1 MEHLIDLMIELLT
14 HRQTYLSK
22 HVYKTA
28 LPSRGRPS
36 FNSLIVITN
45 LSQANQPLSEP
56 QTHHI
61 SVRIHSSV
69 FTPPTQGNTIRVQLH
84 CFPGSEDIH
93 YISYQHSHF
102 SPTRR
107 HELPMQ
113 CWRVTD
119 ARRDI
124 SAHSYARFTQ
134 QPRATRVP
142 RFKAPRSRVNS
153 RGEIRRVD
161 QPL

>member
-28 LPSRGRPS
+28 LPSRGRPN

-45 LSQANQPLSEP
+45 LSQTNKPLSQP

-69 FTPPTQGNTIRVQLH
+69 FTPLTQGNTIRVQLH
-84 CFPGSEDIH
+84 CFPDSEDIY
-93 YISYQHSHF
+93 YISYQHSPF
-102 SPTRR
+102 FLRPDVMNRQGNAGVLLMYSEISPPMVMHASLSNPR
-107 HELPMQ
+107 HQASEVQ
-113 CWRVTD
+113 GTKK
-119 ARRDI
+119 
-124 SAHSYARFTQ
+124 S
-134 QPRATRVP
+134 
-142 RFKAPRSRVNS
+142 
-153 RGEIRRVD
+153 GE
-161 QPL
+161 